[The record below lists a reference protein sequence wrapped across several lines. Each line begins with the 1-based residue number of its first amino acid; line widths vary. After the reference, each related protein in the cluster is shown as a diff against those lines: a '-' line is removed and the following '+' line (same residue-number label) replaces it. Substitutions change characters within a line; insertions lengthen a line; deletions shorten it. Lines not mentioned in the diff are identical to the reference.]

1 MANAWLRLWHD
12 MPNDPKWRTIARVS
26 GQPIATVMAVYI
38 HLLVSASRNVT
49 TCHGV
54 SLRGHI
60 DVTTEDLASALDV
73 TEDVIDSIL
82 HAMQGRV
89 LDGDLISGWEKRQVL
104 KEDNGNVS
112 QTAKSP
118 AERKRAQRERE
129 KLRKYDADC
138 HDESRRVTHLSR
150 QVTTD
155 KDTDTELN
163 PTHNARMRESAPTGE
178 SHGAPLQTAEPEYL
192 DGLSE
197 PIGKFSMTTVWQPS
211 SDFRQRA
218 AVWGMALPEPEFTPA
233 ELAAFRDYW
242 MAEGKVFTQVQWEQ
256 KFARHVQHVRTQVK
270 PVSKGVSHAASG
282 GTASRAVQEIR
293 AAREQWERDNGF
305 ISNGNGLE
313 VVGAYGEVYSN
324 RWTQKN
330 GAAPSKLWIAQIGT
344 MTEQQIR
351 LVCRQCMDRC
361 RAGETWPPDLAEF
374 VALISESG
382 ANPFGLTV
390 DAVMEEYRRWRNES
404 WRYDGSDKYPWP
416 QPVLYHICLEMRTRG
431 IERQM
436 TQGELKRLAERQLTK
451 WAKHVGN
458 GMSVPPV
465 RRQLEGAKHPQGPTP
480 IERLKQEY
488 ERRKAAGF
496 I

>member
-129 KLRKYDADC
+129 KLRKHNADC

-163 PTHNARMRESAPTGE
+163 PTHNARESIPTSE
-178 SHGAPLQTAEPEYL
+178 SNGAPLQTAE
-192 DGLSE
+192 
-197 PIGKFSMTTVWQPS
+197 
-211 SDFRQRA
+211 
-218 AVWGMALPEPEFTPA
+218 
-233 ELAAFRDYW
+233 
-242 MAEGKVFTQVQWEQ
+242 
-256 KFARHVQHVRTQVK
+256 
-270 PVSKGVSHAASG
+270 
-282 GTASRAVQEIR
+282 
-293 AAREQWERDNGF
+293 
-305 ISNGNGLE
+305 
-313 VVGAYGEVYSN
+313 
-324 RWTQKN
+324 
-330 GAAPSKLWIAQIGT
+330 
-344 MTEQQIR
+344 
-351 LVCRQCMDRC
+351 
-361 RAGETWPPDLAEF
+361 
-374 VALISESG
+374 
-382 ANPFGLTV
+382 
-390 DAVMEEYRRWRNES
+390 
-404 WRYDGSDKYPWP
+404 
-416 QPVLYHICLEMRTRG
+416 
-431 IERQM
+431 
-436 TQGELKRLAERQLTK
+436 
-451 WAKHVGN
+451 
-458 GMSVPPV
+458 
-465 RRQLEGAKHPQGPTP
+465 
-480 IERLKQEY
+480 
-488 ERRKAAGF
+488 
-496 I
+496 

>member
-1 MANAWLRLWHD
+1 ANAWLRLWHD

-129 KLRKYDADC
+129 KLRKHNADC

-155 KDTDTELN
+155 KDTDKDTDTELN
-163 PTHNARMRESAPTGE
+163 PTHNARESIPTSE
-178 SHGAPLQTAEPEYL
+178 SNGAPLQTAEPEYL

-211 SDFRQRA
+211 PDFRQRA

-256 KFARHVQHVRTQVK
+256 KFARHVQHVRAQVK
-270 PVSKGVSHAASG
+270 PVSKGGSHAASG

-293 AAREQWERDNGF
+293 A
-305 ISNGNGLE
+305 
-313 VVGAYGEVYSN
+313 
-324 RWTQKN
+324 
-330 GAAPSKLWIAQIGT
+330 
-344 MTEQQIR
+344 
-351 LVCRQCMDRC
+351 
-361 RAGETWPPDLAEF
+361 
-374 VALISESG
+374 
-382 ANPFGLTV
+382 
-390 DAVMEEYRRWRNES
+390 
-404 WRYDGSDKYPWP
+404 
-416 QPVLYHICLEMRTRG
+416 
-431 IERQM
+431 
-436 TQGELKRLAERQLTK
+436 
-451 WAKHVGN
+451 
-458 GMSVPPV
+458 
-465 RRQLEGAKHPQGPTP
+465 
-480 IERLKQEY
+480 
-488 ERRKAAGF
+488 
-496 I
+496 

>member
-1 MANAWLRLWHD
+1 
-12 MPNDPKWRTIARVS
+12 ARVS

-129 KLRKYDADC
+129 KLRKHNADC

-155 KDTDTELN
+155 KDTDKDTDTELN
-163 PTHNARMRESAPTGE
+163 PTHNARESIPTSE
-178 SHGAPLQTAEPEYL
+178 SNGAPLQTAEPEYL

-211 SDFRQRA
+211 PDFRQRA

-256 KFARHVQHVRTQVK
+256 KFARHVQHVRAQVK
-270 PVSKGVSHAASG
+270 PVSKGGSHAASG

-313 VVGAYGEVYSN
+313 AVGAHGGGVFEPLDSEE
-324 RWTQKN
+324 RGRTFE
-330 GAAPSKLWIAQIGT
+330 ALD
-344 MTEQQIR
+344 
-351 LVCRQCMDRC
+351 C
-361 RAGETWPPDLAEF
+361 PDWC
-374 VALISESG
+374 
-382 ANPFGLTV
+382 
-390 DAVMEEYRRWRNES
+390 D
-404 WRYDGSDKYPWP
+404 D
-416 QPVLYHICLEMRTRG
+416 
-431 IERQM
+431 
-436 TQGELKRLAERQLTK
+436 
-451 WAKHVGN
+451 
-458 GMSVPPV
+458 
-465 RRQLEGAKHPQGPTP
+465 
-480 IERLKQEY
+480 
-488 ERRKAAGF
+488 
-496 I
+496 

>member
-1 MANAWLRLWHD
+1 

-129 KLRKYDADC
+129 KLRKHNADC

-155 KDTDTELN
+155 KDTDKDTDTDTDTELN
-163 PTHNARMRESAPTGE
+163 PTHNARESIPTSE
-178 SHGAPLQTAEPEYL
+178 SNGAPLQTAEPEYL

-211 SDFRQRA
+211 PDFRQRA

-256 KFARHVQHVRTQVK
+256 KFARHVQHVRAQVK
-270 PVSKGVSHAASG
+270 PVSKGGSHAASG

-313 VVGAYGEVYSN
+313 AVGAHGGGVFEPLDSEE
-324 RWTQKN
+324 RGRTF
-330 GAAPSKLWIAQIGT
+330 
-344 MTEQQIR
+344 E
-351 LVCRQCMDRC
+351 
-361 RAGETWPPDLAEF
+361 
-374 VALISESG
+374 ALDC
-382 ANPFGLTV
+382 T
-390 DAVMEEYRRWRNES
+390 DWR
-404 WRYDGSDKYPWP
+404 DD
-416 QPVLYHICLEMRTRG
+416 
-431 IERQM
+431 
-436 TQGELKRLAERQLTK
+436 
-451 WAKHVGN
+451 
-458 GMSVPPV
+458 
-465 RRQLEGAKHPQGPTP
+465 
-480 IERLKQEY
+480 
-488 ERRKAAGF
+488 
-496 I
+496 

>member
-129 KLRKYDADC
+129 KLRKHNADC

-155 KDTDTELN
+155 KDTDKDTDTELN
-163 PTHNARMRESAPTGE
+163 PTHNARESIPTSE
-178 SHGAPLQTAEPEYL
+178 SNGAPLQTAEPEYL

-211 SDFRQRA
+211 PDFRQRA

-256 KFARHVQHVRTQVK
+256 KFARHVQHVRAQVK
-270 PVSKGVSHAASG
+270 PVSKGVSHAAPG

-293 AAREQWERDNGF
+293 AAREQWERENGF

-313 VVGAYGEVYSN
+313 AVGTHGGGVFEPLDPEE
-324 RWTQKN
+324 RGRTF
-330 GAAPSKLWIAQIGT
+330 
-344 MTEQQIR
+344 E
-351 LVCRQCMDRC
+351 
-361 RAGETWPPDLAEF
+361 
-374 VALISESG
+374 ALDCS
-382 ANPFGLTV
+382 
-390 DAVMEEYRRWRNES
+390 DWR
-404 WRYDGSDKYPWP
+404 DD
-416 QPVLYHICLEMRTRG
+416 
-431 IERQM
+431 
-436 TQGELKRLAERQLTK
+436 
-451 WAKHVGN
+451 
-458 GMSVPPV
+458 
-465 RRQLEGAKHPQGPTP
+465 
-480 IERLKQEY
+480 
-488 ERRKAAGF
+488 
-496 I
+496 

>member
-1 MANAWLRLWHD
+1 
-12 MPNDPKWRTIARVS
+12 
-26 GQPIATVMAVYI
+26 
-38 HLLVSASRNVT
+38 
-49 TCHGV
+49 
-54 SLRGHI
+54 LRGHI

-129 KLRKYDADC
+129 KLRKHNADC

-155 KDTDTELN
+155 KDTDKDTDTELN
-163 PTHNARMRESAPTGE
+163 PTHNARESIPTSE
-178 SHGAPLQTAEPEYL
+178 SNGAPLQTAEPEYL

-211 SDFRQRA
+211 PDFRQRA

-256 KFARHVQHVRTQVK
+256 KFARHVQHVRAQVK
-270 PVSKGVSHAASG
+270 PVSKGGSHAASG

-313 VVGAYGEVYSN
+313 AVGAHGGGVFEPLDSEE
-324 RWTQKN
+324 RGRTFE
-330 GAAPSKLWIAQIGT
+330 ALD
-344 MTEQQIR
+344 
-351 LVCRQCMDRC
+351 C
-361 RAGETWPPDLAEF
+361 PDWC
-374 VALISESG
+374 
-382 ANPFGLTV
+382 
-390 DAVMEEYRRWRNES
+390 D
-404 WRYDGSDKYPWP
+404 D
-416 QPVLYHICLEMRTRG
+416 
-431 IERQM
+431 
-436 TQGELKRLAERQLTK
+436 
-451 WAKHVGN
+451 
-458 GMSVPPV
+458 
-465 RRQLEGAKHPQGPTP
+465 
-480 IERLKQEY
+480 
-488 ERRKAAGF
+488 
-496 I
+496 

>member
-155 KDTDTELN
+155 KDTELN
-163 PTHNARMRESAPTGE
+163 PTHNARESIPTSE
-178 SHGAPLQTAEPEYL
+178 SNSAPLQTAEPEYL

-211 SDFRQRA
+211 PDFRQRA

-256 KFARHVQHVRTQVK
+256 KFARHVQHVRAQVK
-270 PVSKGVSHAASG
+270 PVSKGGSHAASG

-313 VVGAYGEVYSN
+313 AVGAYGGGVFEPLDSEE
-324 RWTQKN
+324 RGRTFE
-330 GAAPSKLWIAQIGT
+330 ALD
-344 MTEQQIR
+344 
-351 LVCRQCMDRC
+351 C
-361 RAGETWPPDLAEF
+361 PDWC
-374 VALISESG
+374 
-382 ANPFGLTV
+382 
-390 DAVMEEYRRWRNES
+390 D
-404 WRYDGSDKYPWP
+404 D
-416 QPVLYHICLEMRTRG
+416 
-431 IERQM
+431 
-436 TQGELKRLAERQLTK
+436 
-451 WAKHVGN
+451 
-458 GMSVPPV
+458 
-465 RRQLEGAKHPQGPTP
+465 
-480 IERLKQEY
+480 
-488 ERRKAAGF
+488 
-496 I
+496 

>member
-129 KLRKYDADC
+129 KLRKHNADC

-155 KDTDTELN
+155 KDTDKELN
-163 PTHNARMRESAPTGE
+163 PTHNARESIPTSE
-178 SHGAPLQTAEPEYL
+178 SNGAPLQTAEPEYL

-211 SDFRQRA
+211 PDFRQRA

-256 KFARHVQHVRTQVK
+256 KFARHVQHVRAQVK
-270 PVSKGVSHAASG
+270 PVSKGGSHAASG

-313 VVGAYGEVYSN
+313 AVGAHGGGVFEPLDSEE
-324 RWTQKN
+324 RGRTFE
-330 GAAPSKLWIAQIGT
+330 ALD
-344 MTEQQIR
+344 
-351 LVCRQCMDRC
+351 C
-361 RAGETWPPDLAEF
+361 PDWC
-374 VALISESG
+374 
-382 ANPFGLTV
+382 
-390 DAVMEEYRRWRNES
+390 D
-404 WRYDGSDKYPWP
+404 D
-416 QPVLYHICLEMRTRG
+416 
-431 IERQM
+431 
-436 TQGELKRLAERQLTK
+436 
-451 WAKHVGN
+451 
-458 GMSVPPV
+458 
-465 RRQLEGAKHPQGPTP
+465 
-480 IERLKQEY
+480 
-488 ERRKAAGF
+488 
-496 I
+496 

>member
-1 MANAWLRLWHD
+1 
-12 MPNDPKWRTIARVS
+12 
-26 GQPIATVMAVYI
+26 PIATVMAVYI

-129 KLRKYDADC
+129 KLRKHNADC

-155 KDTDTELN
+155 KDTDKDTDTELN
-163 PTHNARMRESAPTGE
+163 PTHNARESIPTSE
-178 SHGAPLQTAEPEYL
+178 SNGAPLQTAEPEYL

-211 SDFRQRA
+211 PDFRQRA

-256 KFARHVQHVRTQVK
+256 KFARHVQHVRAQVK
-270 PVSKGVSHAASG
+270 PVSKGGSHAASG

-313 VVGAYGEVYSN
+313 AVGAHGGGVFEPLDSEE
-324 RWTQKN
+324 RGRTFE
-330 GAAPSKLWIAQIGT
+330 ALD
-344 MTEQQIR
+344 
-351 LVCRQCMDRC
+351 C
-361 RAGETWPPDLAEF
+361 PDWC
-374 VALISESG
+374 
-382 ANPFGLTV
+382 
-390 DAVMEEYRRWRNES
+390 D
-404 WRYDGSDKYPWP
+404 D
-416 QPVLYHICLEMRTRG
+416 
-431 IERQM
+431 
-436 TQGELKRLAERQLTK
+436 
-451 WAKHVGN
+451 
-458 GMSVPPV
+458 
-465 RRQLEGAKHPQGPTP
+465 
-480 IERLKQEY
+480 
-488 ERRKAAGF
+488 
-496 I
+496 

>member
-129 KLRKYDADC
+129 KLRKHNADC

-155 KDTDTELN
+155 KDTDKELN
-163 PTHNARMRESAPTGE
+163 PTHNARMRESAPTSE
-178 SHGAPLQTAEPEYL
+178 SNGAPLQTAEPEYL

-211 SDFRQRA
+211 PDFRQRA

-256 KFARHVQHVRTQVK
+256 KFARHVQHVRAQVK
-270 PVSKGVSHAASG
+270 PVSKGVSHAAPG

-293 AAREQWERDNGF
+293 AAREQWERENGF

-313 VVGAYGEVYSN
+313 AVGAHGGGVFEPLDPEE
-324 RWTQKN
+324 RGRTF
-330 GAAPSKLWIAQIGT
+330 
-344 MTEQQIR
+344 E
-351 LVCRQCMDRC
+351 
-361 RAGETWPPDLAEF
+361 
-374 VALISESG
+374 ALDCS
-382 ANPFGLTV
+382 
-390 DAVMEEYRRWRNES
+390 DWR
-404 WRYDGSDKYPWP
+404 DD
-416 QPVLYHICLEMRTRG
+416 
-431 IERQM
+431 
-436 TQGELKRLAERQLTK
+436 
-451 WAKHVGN
+451 
-458 GMSVPPV
+458 
-465 RRQLEGAKHPQGPTP
+465 
-480 IERLKQEY
+480 
-488 ERRKAAGF
+488 
-496 I
+496 

>member
-1 MANAWLRLWHD
+1 

-129 KLRKYDADC
+129 KLRKHNADC

-155 KDTDTELN
+155 KDTDTDTDTDTELN
-163 PTHNARMRESAPTGE
+163 PTHNARESIPTSE
-178 SHGAPLQTAEPEYL
+178 SNGAPLQTAEPEYL

-211 SDFRQRA
+211 PDFRQRA

-256 KFARHVQHVRTQVK
+256 KFARHVQHVRAQVK
-270 PVSKGVSHAASG
+270 PVSKGGSHAASG

-313 VVGAYGEVYSN
+313 AVGAHGGGVFEPLDSEE
-324 RWTQKN
+324 RGRTFE
-330 GAAPSKLWIAQIGT
+330 ALD
-344 MTEQQIR
+344 
-351 LVCRQCMDRC
+351 C
-361 RAGETWPPDLAEF
+361 PDWC
-374 VALISESG
+374 
-382 ANPFGLTV
+382 
-390 DAVMEEYRRWRNES
+390 D
-404 WRYDGSDKYPWP
+404 D
-416 QPVLYHICLEMRTRG
+416 
-431 IERQM
+431 
-436 TQGELKRLAERQLTK
+436 
-451 WAKHVGN
+451 
-458 GMSVPPV
+458 
-465 RRQLEGAKHPQGPTP
+465 
-480 IERLKQEY
+480 
-488 ERRKAAGF
+488 
-496 I
+496 

>member
-129 KLRKYDADC
+129 KLRKHNADC

-155 KDTDTELN
+155 KDTDKDTDTELN
-163 PTHNARMRESAPTGE
+163 PTHNARESIPTSE
-178 SHGAPLQTAEPEYL
+178 SNGAPLQTAEPEYL

-211 SDFRQRA
+211 PDFRQRA
-218 AVWGMALPEPEFTPA
+218 AVWVPEPEFTPA

-256 KFARHVQHVRTQVK
+256 KFARHVQHVRAQVK
-270 PVSKGVSHAASG
+270 PVSKGGSHAASG

-313 VVGAYGEVYSN
+313 AVGAHGGGVFEPLDSEE
-324 RWTQKN
+324 RGRTFE
-330 GAAPSKLWIAQIGT
+330 ALD
-344 MTEQQIR
+344 
-351 LVCRQCMDRC
+351 C
-361 RAGETWPPDLAEF
+361 PDWC
-374 VALISESG
+374 
-382 ANPFGLTV
+382 
-390 DAVMEEYRRWRNES
+390 D
-404 WRYDGSDKYPWP
+404 D
-416 QPVLYHICLEMRTRG
+416 
-431 IERQM
+431 
-436 TQGELKRLAERQLTK
+436 
-451 WAKHVGN
+451 
-458 GMSVPPV
+458 
-465 RRQLEGAKHPQGPTP
+465 
-480 IERLKQEY
+480 
-488 ERRKAAGF
+488 
-496 I
+496 

>member
-89 LDGDLISGWEKRQVL
+89 LDGDLISGWEKRQVM

-129 KLRKYDADC
+129 RLRKQNTDC
-138 HDESRRVTHLSR
+138 HDESRRVTHMSR
-150 QVTTD
+150 QITT
-155 KDTDTELN
+155 DTDTDKELN
-163 PTHNARMRESAPTGE
+163 PTHNARMRESATTGE
-178 SHGAPLQTAEPEYL
+178 LNDASLQTAEPEYL

-197 PIGKFSMTTVWQPS
+197 PIGKFPMTGVWQPS
-211 SDFRQRA
+211 PDFRQRA

-256 KFARHVQHVRTQVK
+256 KFARHVQHVRAQVK
-270 PVSKGVSHAASG
+270 PVSKGVSHAAPG

-293 AAREQWERDNGF
+293 AAREQWERENGF

-313 VVGAYGEVYSN
+313 AVGTYGGGVFEPLDPEE
-324 RWTQKN
+324 RGCTFE
-330 GAAPSKLWIAQIGT
+330 ALD
-344 MTEQQIR
+344 
-351 LVCRQCMDRC
+351 C
-361 RAGETWPPDLAEF
+361 PDWC
-374 VALISESG
+374 
-382 ANPFGLTV
+382 
-390 DAVMEEYRRWRNES
+390 D
-404 WRYDGSDKYPWP
+404 D
-416 QPVLYHICLEMRTRG
+416 
-431 IERQM
+431 
-436 TQGELKRLAERQLTK
+436 
-451 WAKHVGN
+451 
-458 GMSVPPV
+458 
-465 RRQLEGAKHPQGPTP
+465 
-480 IERLKQEY
+480 
-488 ERRKAAGF
+488 
-496 I
+496 

>member
-129 KLRKYDADC
+129 RLRKQNTDC

-155 KDTDTELN
+155 KDTDKDTDTELN
-163 PTHNARMRESAPTGE
+163 PTHNARESIPTSE
-178 SHGAPLQTAEPEYL
+178 SNGAPLQTAEPEYL

-197 PIGKFSMTTVWQPS
+197 PIGKFPMTGVWQPS
-211 SDFRQRA
+211 PDFRQRA

-256 KFARHVQHVRTQVK
+256 KFARHVQHVRAQVK
-270 PVSKGVSHAASG
+270 PVSKGGSHAASG

-313 VVGAYGEVYSN
+313 AVGAHGGGVFEPLDSEE
-324 RWTQKN
+324 RGRTFE
-330 GAAPSKLWIAQIGT
+330 ALD
-344 MTEQQIR
+344 
-351 LVCRQCMDRC
+351 C
-361 RAGETWPPDLAEF
+361 PDWC
-374 VALISESG
+374 
-382 ANPFGLTV
+382 
-390 DAVMEEYRRWRNES
+390 D
-404 WRYDGSDKYPWP
+404 D
-416 QPVLYHICLEMRTRG
+416 
-431 IERQM
+431 
-436 TQGELKRLAERQLTK
+436 
-451 WAKHVGN
+451 
-458 GMSVPPV
+458 
-465 RRQLEGAKHPQGPTP
+465 
-480 IERLKQEY
+480 
-488 ERRKAAGF
+488 
-496 I
+496 

>member
-1 MANAWLRLWHD
+1 

-129 KLRKYDADC
+129 KLRKHNADC

-155 KDTDTELN
+155 KDTDKDTDTDTDTELN
-163 PTHNARMRESAPTGE
+163 PTHNARESIPTSE
-178 SHGAPLQTAEPEYL
+178 SNGAPLQTAEPEYL
-192 DGLSE
+192 DGLRE

-211 SDFRQRA
+211 PDFRQRA

-256 KFARHVQHVRTQVK
+256 KFARHVQHVRAQVK
-270 PVSKGVSHAASG
+270 PVSKGGSHAASG

-313 VVGAYGEVYSN
+313 AVGAHGGGVFEPLDSEE
-324 RWTQKN
+324 RGRTF
-330 GAAPSKLWIAQIGT
+330 
-344 MTEQQIR
+344 E
-351 LVCRQCMDRC
+351 
-361 RAGETWPPDLAEF
+361 
-374 VALISESG
+374 ALDC
-382 ANPFGLTV
+382 T
-390 DAVMEEYRRWRNES
+390 DWR
-404 WRYDGSDKYPWP
+404 DD
-416 QPVLYHICLEMRTRG
+416 
-431 IERQM
+431 
-436 TQGELKRLAERQLTK
+436 
-451 WAKHVGN
+451 
-458 GMSVPPV
+458 
-465 RRQLEGAKHPQGPTP
+465 
-480 IERLKQEY
+480 
-488 ERRKAAGF
+488 
-496 I
+496 

>member
-129 KLRKYDADC
+129 KLRKHNADC

-155 KDTDTELN
+155 KDTDKELN
-163 PTHNARMRESAPTGE
+163 PTHNARESIPTSE
-178 SHGAPLQTAEPEYL
+178 SNGAPLQTAEPEYL

-211 SDFRQRA
+211 PDFRQRA

-256 KFARHVQHVRTQVK
+256 KFARHVQHVRAQVK
-270 PVSKGVSHAASG
+270 PVSKGVSHAAPG

-293 AAREQWERDNGF
+293 AAREQWERENGF

-313 VVGAYGEVYSN
+313 AVGTHGGGVFEPLDPEE
-324 RWTQKN
+324 RGRTF
-330 GAAPSKLWIAQIGT
+330 
-344 MTEQQIR
+344 E
-351 LVCRQCMDRC
+351 
-361 RAGETWPPDLAEF
+361 
-374 VALISESG
+374 ALDCS
-382 ANPFGLTV
+382 
-390 DAVMEEYRRWRNES
+390 DWR
-404 WRYDGSDKYPWP
+404 DD
-416 QPVLYHICLEMRTRG
+416 
-431 IERQM
+431 
-436 TQGELKRLAERQLTK
+436 
-451 WAKHVGN
+451 
-458 GMSVPPV
+458 
-465 RRQLEGAKHPQGPTP
+465 
-480 IERLKQEY
+480 
-488 ERRKAAGF
+488 
-496 I
+496 

>member
-1 MANAWLRLWHD
+1 
-12 MPNDPKWRTIARVS
+12 VS

-129 KLRKYDADC
+129 KLRKHNADC

-155 KDTDTELN
+155 KDTDKDTDTELN
-163 PTHNARMRESAPTGE
+163 PTHNARESIPTSE
-178 SHGAPLQTAEPEYL
+178 SNGAPLQTAEPEYL

-211 SDFRQRA
+211 PDFRQRA

-256 KFARHVQHVRTQVK
+256 KFARHVQHVRAQVK
-270 PVSKGVSHAASG
+270 PVSKGGSHAASG

-313 VVGAYGEVYSN
+313 AVGAHGGGVFEPLDSEE
-324 RWTQKN
+324 RGRTFE
-330 GAAPSKLWIAQIGT
+330 ALD
-344 MTEQQIR
+344 
-351 LVCRQCMDRC
+351 C
-361 RAGETWPPDLAEF
+361 PDWC
-374 VALISESG
+374 
-382 ANPFGLTV
+382 
-390 DAVMEEYRRWRNES
+390 D
-404 WRYDGSDKYPWP
+404 D
-416 QPVLYHICLEMRTRG
+416 
-431 IERQM
+431 
-436 TQGELKRLAERQLTK
+436 
-451 WAKHVGN
+451 
-458 GMSVPPV
+458 
-465 RRQLEGAKHPQGPTP
+465 
-480 IERLKQEY
+480 
-488 ERRKAAGF
+488 
-496 I
+496 

>member
-129 KLRKYDADC
+129 KLRKHNADC

-163 PTHNARMRESAPTGE
+163 PTHNARESIPTSE
-178 SHGAPLQTAEPEYL
+178 SNGAPLQTAEPEYL

-197 PIGKFSMTTVWQPS
+197 PIGKFSMCAGTMKVKSIGALIGRTE
-211 SDFRQRA
+211 A
-218 AVWGMALPEPEFTPA
+218 AV
-233 ELAAFRDYW
+233 
-242 MAEGKVFTQVQWEQ
+242 
-256 KFARHVQHVRTQVK
+256 RTK
-270 PVSKGVSHAASG
+270 
-282 GTASRAVQEIR
+282 
-293 AAREQWERDNGF
+293 ARELGISMMLRGDFHQSAKYSQRD
-305 ISNGNGLE
+305 I
-313 VVGAYGEVYSN
+313 
-324 RWTQKN
+324 
-330 GAAPSKLWIAQIGT
+330 
-344 MTEQQIR
+344 EQ
-351 LVCRQCMDRC
+351 
-361 RAGETWPPDLAEF
+361 A
-374 VALISESG
+374 
-382 ANPFGLTV
+382 
-390 DAVMEEYRRWRNES
+390 
-404 WRYDGSDKYPWP
+404 
-416 QPVLYHICLEMRTRG
+416 
-431 IERQM
+431 
-436 TQGELKRLAERQLTK
+436 RQL
-451 WAKHVGN
+451 HQR
-458 GMSVPPV
+458 GMQ
-465 RRQLEGAKHPQGPTP
+465 RREIA
-480 IERLKQEY
+480 
-488 ERRKAAGF
+488 RKLGMPLR
-496 I
+496 